1 METGLNLLKLD
12 CTPDLNSGITRD
24 IFNLPGTVPELNGK
38 FIMRDN
44 GLAITFYS
52 FLYEQH
58 WNVFI
63 SSCLVRLELVS
74 YFYHF
79 SHRVNKQGSR
89 KVLCKKRFRGGG
101 LERWNTFC

>member
-24 IFNLPGTVPELNGK
+24 IFNLPGTVPELNDK

-52 FLYEQH
+52 FF
-58 WNVFI
+58 V
-63 SSCLVRLELVS
+63 
-74 YFYHF
+74 
-79 SHRVNKQGSR
+79 
-89 KVLCKKRFRGGG
+89 
-101 LERWNTFC
+101 